1 MQLLITCDVRLLRR
15 EIRLRREIHLR
26 TLRHVNHCL
35 YHCGRWSLQK
45 NRLGTC
51 FDGFDCHGC

>member
-1 MQLLITCDVRLLRR
+1 MMLSLPEMQFSITCDVRLRH
-15 EIRLRREIHLR
+15 EIHLR

-35 YHCGRWSLQK
+35 YRCGRWSLQK